1 MAVRSIA
8 QTDTLET
15 FRTEFNNLAA
25 IDFGDPATLAGA
37 GIAATS
43 VVGAVVELAAIVG
56 SGQAFNIEDDSSTT
70 QLVGPGNI
78 LKFASSSTINAVVS
92 APDTVT
98 MSLPNNLQVANNLSA
113 VGNLS
118 ISGSGTHNLGT
129 ISFSGNQIASNDSTQ
144 LEVNDSLKVVGPL
157 DAGVTTLNP
166 AGSNNIESTTGFW
179 FITSCWIK

>member
-56 SGQAFNIEDDSSTT
+56 SAQAFTIEDDSSTT
-70 QLVGPGNI
+70 QLVGSGNI

-129 ISFSGNQIASNDSTQ
+129 ISFLGNTILKSG
-144 LEVNDSLKVVGPL
+144 L
-157 DAGVTTLNP
+157 
-166 AGSNNIESTTGFW
+166 
-179 FITSCWIK
+179 